1 MTLSRC
7 IDEYVRHRRSLG
19 VCFHGEQVRLSAFV
33 KSVGDLAL
41 ADVSPEAVRRYL
53 DGTGPVTQAWFCRF
67 HTVTGFYRF
76 AITRQYVDRSPMPPR
91 LPKPPAEFIPY
102 IYSET
107 DMRALLTAVDA
118 RHEEDWL
125 VRPQTVRTLLLL
137 LYATGLRISEALAL
151 TMADVDLPEA
161 ILTIRQTK
169 FYKSRLVPIGADL
182 VDVLVRYRD
191 QHPARPAHRPEV
203 SFLSDRYGRPI
214 LRQTAEL
221 VFKRVREQAG
231 LERPAGRTFRP
242 RLHDL
247 RHTMALNRLVSWYRE
262 GKNVQRLLPHLATY
276 LGHRSVNETQRYL
289 NMTAELTMEAGLRF
303 LKYAMPGGQNEHA

>member
-1 MTLSRC
+1 MTSSHC

-19 VCFHGEQVRLSAFV
+19 VCFHGEQVRLRAFLKSA
-33 KSVGDLAL
+33 
-41 ADVSPEAVRRYL
+41 ADVALPAVSAESVRRYI
-53 DGTGPVTQAWFCRF
+53 DGKGPVTQAWFCRF
-67 HTVTGFYRF
+67 HTVAGFYRF
-76 AITRQYVDRSPMPPR
+76 AIARQYTDHSPLPPR
-91 LPKPPAEFIPY
+91 PPKPPAEFIPY
-102 IYSET
+102 IYSEQE
-107 DMRALLTAVDA
+107 MRALLEAVDA
-118 RHEEDWL
+118 RYEEDWL

-151 TMADVDLPEA
+151 TTADVDLHEA
-161 ILTIRQTK
+161 ILTIRETK

-191 QHPARPAHRPEV
+191 QHTARSARRPDDP
-203 SFLSDRYGRPI
+203 FLSDRHGRPI

-231 LERPAGRTFRP
+231 LERPACRTFRP
-242 RLHDL
+242 RLHDF
-247 RHTMALNRLVSWYRE
+247 RHTYALNRLVSWYRE
-262 GKNVQRLLPHLATY
+262 GKNVQRLLPHLSTY

-303 LKYAMPGGQNEHA
+303 LKYAMPGGQDENA

>member
-33 KSVGDLAL
+33 KSVGDRAL
-41 ADVSPEAVRRYL
+41 ADVTPDSVRRYL

-67 HTVTGFYRF
+67 HTVAGFYRF
-76 AITRQYVDRSPMPPR
+76 ALRRQYVDRSPMPPR

-118 RHEEDWL
+118 RYEGDWL

-151 TMADVDLPEA
+151 TMADVDLHEA

-182 VDVLVRYRD
+182 AGVLARYRD
-191 QHPARPAHRPEV
+191 QHLARPVRRPDG
-203 SFLSDRYGRPI
+203 SFLSDHHGRPI

-231 LERPAGRTFRP
+231 LGRPACRTFRP
-242 RLHDL
+242 RLHDF
-247 RHTMALNRLVSWYRE
+247 RHTFALNRLVSWYRE

-289 NMTAELTMEAGLRF
+289 NMTADLTMEAGLRF
-303 LKYAMPGGQNEHA
+303 LKYAMPGGPDETA